1 MSNFLSAKRFGLFLL
16 SFALIAGGVTT
27 QPANAISGP
36 NPKPTPTSL
45 IDSGIVTSPESLGR
59 IEPDAVRAARAHL
72 IANADK
78 WSIDPNQFQ
87 PKVTIDG
94 VAGISVVRFGQM
106 INGIEVAN
114 SLLAVTVNEDG
125 SLLSY
130 TKSISDFSGNSQPA
144 LSEDEAINVLRSKL
158 AHQLGIS
165 NHQVIVSKIDLVIV
179 DGALVDNVPGGKY
192 LAWRAS
198 TSELNN
204 AASISMTYL
213 SQDGKQV
220 LSSLPY
226 VRGITADPFVCDL
239 QVDMSTPGYVRP
251 SGVTADINGN
261 RFVNVSLISQGLP
274 LCGVDTSGQ
283 GTLATEVG
291 KENIIRTWNY
301 FNSVL
306 GIDIN
311 EEEYLGNI
319 SESVNGDLTPR
330 ISAFINVCASD
341 GTYGSCPYGNA
352 FWVPWN
358 SLECRSE
365 ACSGIFLGKDYDH
378 SDDVIAHEL
387 AHGVSFALAFRT
399 AMADSSET
407 AALSESISDIFGEAM
422 DQLSVVPGE
431 AADPAWTIAEDYQAN
446 GIRNLRDPSVM
457 KIDKSW
463 RVGDSHDNSGPVN
476 RLAFLLAN
484 GGTVGSVKISAL
496 GSNANS
502 VTRNDL
508 CDVASECQGTVRMS
522 KLVFA
527 TTSTLTATATYFDF
541 GRAMNN
547 ACFTLLKAKV
557 SGFTTSS
564 CTTVQSALI
573 AQGFTSATIA
583 IAKVP
588 AKATRYKSFS
598 LSSTMKAVNGTNVSG
613 QKLALQILDRGKW
626 VTKQS
631 RYTNASGEASFS
643 IRLNSKREY
652 VFRVVTYSQ
661 SGLYSTKSNSVKTK
675 VS

>member
-1 MSNFLSAKRFGLFLL
+1 MGIFLSAKRSGLFLI
-16 SFALIAGGVTT
+16 SFALLAGGVTT

-36 NPKPTPTSL
+36 NPTPTPTSL
-45 IDSGIVTSPESLGR
+45 IESGVVTSPESLGR
-59 IEPDAVRAARAHL
+59 IEPDAVKAARAHL
-72 IANADK
+72 IANAAK
-78 WSIDPNQFQ
+78 WGIDPNQFQ
-87 PKVTIDG
+87 PTVSIDG
-94 VAGISVVRFGQM
+94 VAGISVVRFGQT

-114 SLLAVTVNEDG
+114 SLLAVTVDKAG

-130 TKSISDFSGNSQPA
+130 TKSISDYLGNTQPVFSA
-144 LSEDEAINVLRSKL
+144 TEATNLLKSKL
-158 AHQLGIS
+158 AQQQGIS
-165 NHQVIVSKIDLVIV
+165 SHQVIVSEIDLVIV
-179 DGALVDNVPGGKY
+179 DSGLVDDVPSGKY

-204 AASISMTYL
+204 AASISMTFL

-220 LSSLPY
+220 LSSLPF

-239 QVDMSTPGYVRP
+239 QVDMSTPGYVLP
-251 SGVTADINGN
+251 PGVTADINRN
-261 RFVNVSLISQGLP
+261 RYVNVSLASQGLP
-274 LCGVDTSGQ
+274 LCGVNTSGL
-283 GTLATEVG
+283 GVSSTDAG
-291 KENIIRTWNY
+291 KQNIIRTWDY

-330 ISAFINVCASD
+330 ISAFIDVCATD
-341 GTYGSCPYGNA
+341 GNYGSCPYGNA
-352 FWVPWN
+352 FWVPW
-358 SLECRSE
+358 SSSECRSG
-365 ACSGIFLGKDYDH
+365 ACSGIFLGRDYDH

-387 AHGVSFALAFRT
+387 AHGVSFALAFQA
-399 AMADSSET
+399 AMADNSET
-407 AALSESISDIFGEAM
+407 AALSESVSDIFGEAM

-431 AADPAWTIAEDYQAN
+431 AADPAWTIAEDYQVN
-446 GIRNLRDPSVM
+446 GIRNLRTPSVI
-457 KIDKSW
+457 KIDKNW
-463 RVGDSHDNSGPVN
+463 RARDSHDNSGPVN

-484 GGTVGSVKISAL
+484 GGTVGTAKIAAL

-508 CDVASECQGTVRMS
+508 CDIASECQGTVRMS

-527 TTSTLTATATYFDF
+527 TTSNLTATANYFDF

-557 SGFTTSS
+557 SGFTTTS
-564 CTTVQSALI
+564 CKTVQSALI
-573 AQGFTSATIA
+573 AQGFTSSTIA

-588 AKATRYKSFS
+588 ATAKRGRSFA

-631 RYTNASGEASFS
+631 RNTNSSGKASFS

-652 VFRVVTYSQ
+652 IFRVVTYSQ